1 MPNSHCAV
9 AVVAIV
15 IGFVLPKEERRAKW
29 RDRIVGKWSTKFPG
43 DVIWIR
49 CVGVFRPQLWIG
61 IDESNWKG
69 VLTDSDRDMHE
80 SESCRACMHVR
91 CVSRIASCEHG
102 GGLEGS
108 YSWQGALI
116 WVWYGNGKVGR
127 LVGCLGLNLDLR
139 AGGDWYGIVF
149 VDTSSWDGDGD
160 MGIVLLCLVIDSM
173 WISMSIRDSLGWSSD
188 CIAEKIG
195 IGVWINSG
203 PLCFLTLPS
212 RCFYWK
218 DWMLFDCVLEGAL
231 LW

>member
-139 AGGDWYGIVF
+139 ARGDWYGICGYVVMRRRRGYGDSVVVPCDRFDVDIDVNSRF
-149 VDTSSWDGDGD
+149 VGLEFGLYCREDWNWCLDQFGSS
-160 MGIVLLCLVIDSM
+160 LLLDV
-173 WISMSIRDSLGWSSD
+173 
-188 CIAEKIG
+188 AE
-195 IGVWINSG
+195 
-203 PLCFLTLPS
+203 
-212 RCFYWK
+212 
-218 DWMLFDCVLEGAL
+218 
-231 LW
+231 